1 MSKEENQFGMEA
13 QKKGAASR
21 PFQPVRESIDW
32 LEQVKAERA
41 KALEVYNHGSFG
53 DNISLCNA
61 A

>member
-1 MSKEENQFGMEA
+1 MEA

-53 DNISLCNA
+53 DKISLCNA